1 MSIRRIAAST
11 GLAAAGVLLFSGPGV
26 AAAIN
31 VAAVHQSSA
40 PERYVVD
47 PAHTAV
53 NFAVRHLGLSKVRGS
68 FSAVSGAVFYDSLR
82 AEEASV
88 TVLIETASIDTNNER
103 RDDDLKANFFD
114 AERFPWITF
123 QSTRLERAGDGYQL
137 HGLLGIRD
145 SLRAV
150 DFPVELL
157 GGFVDDGSG
166 ERRVGFEGRLR
177 IDRTHFGVVAPD
189 HPAELRLVIGHD
201 IEIELQVEARIPG
214 YGGTTY
220 ASEDGRSIGEELEAV
235 LEASGGA
242 AAARERYGEIMAA
255 PAGFDVATRELA
267 LLGFR
272 RLQAGDTAGGVV
284 AFELY
289 ADSQPSATADEWLG
303 HAYLAAGMGRE
314 AARAYEKA
322 LAADP
327 WRASAIEGLRR
338 LRETTDRPGLP
349 VAPET
354 ALSGG

>member
-1 MSIRRIAAST
+1 
-11 GLAAAGVLLFSGPGV
+11 
-26 AAAIN
+26 
-31 VAAVHQSSA
+31 
-40 PERYVVD
+40 
-47 PAHTAV
+47 
-53 NFAVRHLGLSKVRGS
+53 
-68 FSAVSGAVFYDSLR
+68 VFYDSLR
-82 AEEASV
+82 PEDSSV

-114 AERFPWITF
+114 VERFPRITF
-123 QSTRLERAGDGYQL
+123 QSTKLERAGEGYRL
-137 HGLLGIRD
+137 HGVLGIRD

-157 GGFVDDGSG
+157 GGHVDDVSS

-189 HPAELRLVIGHD
+189 HPAEVRLVIGHE
-201 IEIELQVEARIPG
+201 IEIELQVEARVPG

-235 LEASGGA
+235 LEASGP
-242 AAARERYGEIMAA
+242 AAARERYAEIMAA
-255 PAGFDVATRELA
+255 SAGFDVATRELA

-272 RLQAGDTAGGVV
+272 RLEAGDTAGGVL

-289 ADSQPSATADEWLG
+289 AEAQPSATADEWLG
-303 HAYLAAGMGRE
+303 NAYLAAGEGRE

-327 WRASAIEGLRR
+327 WRPSAIEGLRR
-338 LRETTDRPGLP
+338 LRETTDRAGHRDWQRVRQEPGHPDQVPSHHGLR
-349 VAPET
+349 ADQ
-354 ALSGG
+354 SGRSWRV